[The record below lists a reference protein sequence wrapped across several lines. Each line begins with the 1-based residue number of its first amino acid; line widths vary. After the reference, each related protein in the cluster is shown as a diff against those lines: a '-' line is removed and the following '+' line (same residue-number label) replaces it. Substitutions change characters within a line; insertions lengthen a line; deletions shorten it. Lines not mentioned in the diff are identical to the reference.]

1 MKIPTIQLYKKKERK
16 KKGQIDTIQF
26 KYKIEPIT
34 CINDS
39 HRKSHSVQSK
49 VDD

>member
-1 MKIPTIQLYKKKERK
+1 MKIPTIQLYKKKYK
-16 KKGQIDTIQF
+16 SIQYNL

-39 HRKSHSVQSK
+39 HRKSHSVRNK
-49 VDD
+49 VGD